1 MVQAVDWLT
10 VVPAKVAFR
19 PSAKLPW
26 LLVRSEPVPQTP
38 VVRFWEHALVV
49 TETVVPVVLTEI
61 PDAAPAVP
69 AVRARGR
76 AAAAVTVRPERSSS

>member
-1 MVQAVDWLT
+1 M
-10 VVPAKVAFR
+10 
-19 PSAKLPW
+19 
-26 LLVRSEPVPQTP
+26 PQTP